1 MYTPQPTELV
11 QLLLAAP
18 EPLLMLG
25 APPVAVPMTA
35 WDIAA
40 TWLSAAVL
48 FVLDCWIFFLGV
60 IAAIVT
66 ISFVTSLII
75 T

>member
-1 MYTPQPTELV
+1 MYIIQIQTPTPTTHIQRVYTPQPEVAV

-40 TWLSAAVL
+40 TWLSAAV
-48 FVLDCWIFFLGV
+48 IFL
-60 IAAIVT
+60 
-66 ISFVTSLII
+66 LEC
-75 T
+75 